1 MLVPCRAG
9 CSEPAD
15 RAAGRFPV
23 EAAMP
28 QVVRSRIAVL
38 QGTHPVSPLP
48 QRLRSLADRE
58 AVEVLHRAARVLVAS
73 LPVLTDRLVDALYEQ
88 EPGYRAAIDSDR
100 AEVWQEV
107 HHSLRHN
114 VGSLIQPREYR
125 EAAHRTSRR
134 IGEIRAEQGVPLDAV
149 LHAFR
154 MGGAMVWQDL
164 VDETARRDPDD
175 VRLLVHVAA
184 DVWNFVDEHCRIVGD
199 AYRQAERR
207 LSWRRENQQRLMIAA
222 LLDGTARIA
231 DLCEAAAM
239 LGLPEQGR
247 YAVLA
252 VASAPRGPQQQGP
265 ARPSLNLPTAALSP
279 GEAPDTAPD
288 TAPGQAPDGRAGS
301 DGRSGPD
308 GHLRTAQGPGRDG
321 RPHAIPSPAAT
332 GRPHASPS
340 PAATGRPQEVPTP
353 APDGRPHP
361 APTPAPLWH
370 TGPDAE
376 FAILRLTGEAGDP
389 GELRAIA
396 AALGAPAGT
405 RAGIGSPVDGLAALG
420 DARRLAETAL
430 RACPASGGTVL
441 LDEHLPDALVV
452 SSPALGSALADRVL
466 GPLDRLDP
474 SDRDVIVETLTAWL
488 DADGSAQ
495 RAGAR
500 LYCHR
505 NTVLNRLRRFE
516 QLTGRCLTRPRD
528 AVEVSLA
535 LAARRLL
542 GS

>member
-1 MLVPCRAG
+1 
-9 CSEPAD
+9 
-15 RAAGRFPV
+15 
-23 EAAMP
+23 MP
-28 QVVRSRIAVL
+28 QVVRPRFAVL
-38 QGTHPVSPLP
+38 HGTHPAAPLP
-48 QRLRSLADRE
+48 QRFRSLADRA

-73 LPVLTDRLVDALYEQ
+73 LPVLTDRLVEALYEQ

-114 VGSLIQPREYR
+114 VGSLIQPREFR
-125 EAAHRTSRR
+125 DAAHRTSRW

-184 DVWNFVDEHCRIVGD
+184 DVWNFVDEHCGIVAD

-207 LSWRRENQQRLMIAA
+207 LSWRRENQQRLMVAA

-231 DLCEAAAM
+231 DVGEAATM

-252 VASAPRGPQQQGP
+252 VASVRSGGPQQPAP
-265 ARPSLNLPTAALSP
+265 ARPRVTLPTALPPDAGP
-279 GEAPDTAPD
+279 HAAPA
-288 TAPGQAPDGRAGS
+288 A
-301 DGRSGPD
+301 GPD
-308 GHLRTAQGPGRDG
+308 GPPYA
-321 RPHAIPSPAAT
+321 APAT
-332 GRPHASPS
+332 
-340 PAATGRPQEVPTP
+340 
-353 APDGRPHP
+353 
-361 APTPAPLWH
+361 PLWH
-370 TGPDAE
+370 TGPDAS
-376 FAILRLTGEAGDP
+376 FAILRLTGGPGDPGDP
-389 GELRAIA
+389 GELHAIA
-396 AALGAPAGT
+396 DALDAPAGT
-405 RAGIGSPVDGLAALG
+405 RAGIGSAVDGLAALG

-430 RACPASGGTVL
+430 RACPASGGTVV

-474 SDRDVIVETLTAWL
+474 SDRDVILETLTAWL

-542 GS
+542 GA

>member
-1 MLVPCRAG
+1 
-9 CSEPAD
+9 
-15 RAAGRFPV
+15 
-23 EAAMP
+23 MP
-28 QVVRSRIAVL
+28 QVVRSRIGAL
-38 QGTHPVSPLP
+38 RGPSPVPPLP
-48 QRLRSLADRE
+48 HRFRSLADRE
-58 AVEVLHRAARVLVAS
+58 SVDVLHRAARVLVAS
-73 LPVLTDRLVDALYEQ
+73 LPALTDRLVEALYAQ
-88 EPGYRAAIDSDR
+88 EPAYRAAIDSDR

-114 VGSLIQPREYR
+114 VGSLIQPREFR
-125 EAAHRTSRR
+125 ESAHRTSRW

-175 VRLLVHVAA
+175 IRLLVHVAA
-184 DVWNFVDEHCRIVGD
+184 DVWNFVDEHCGVVAD

-207 LSWRRENQQRLMIAA
+207 QSWRRENRQRLMVAA

-231 DLCEAAAM
+231 DLAEAAEM

-252 VASAPRGPQQQGP
+252 VAGGAAAGGAGSGAGAGSAAASRAGAAQHGPGAA
-265 ARPSLNLPTAALSP
+265 ARPPVELPV
-279 GEAPDTAPD
+279 G
-288 TAPGQAPDGRAGS
+288 APGA
-301 DGRSGPD
+301 
-308 GHLRTAQGPGRDG
+308 TA
-321 RPHAIPSPAAT
+321 
-332 GRPHASPS
+332 
-340 PAATGRPQEVPTP
+340 
-353 APDGRPHP
+353 
-361 APTPAPLWH
+361 LWH
-370 TGPDAE
+370 PGPDAE
-376 FAILRLTGEAGDP
+376 FAILPLTGSP
-389 GELRAIA
+389 GELGELA
-396 AALGAPAGT
+396 AALGVPAGT
-405 RAGIGSPVDGLAALG
+405 RAGIGSAVEGLAALG

-452 SSPALGSALADRVL
+452 SSPALAGALADRVL

-474 SDRDVIVETLTAWL
+474 ADRDVIVETLTAWL

-542 GS
+542 GGT

>member
-1 MLVPCRAG
+1 
-9 CSEPAD
+9 
-15 RAAGRFPV
+15 
-23 EAAMP
+23 MP
-28 QVVRSRIAVL
+28 QVVRSRIGAL
-38 QGTHPVSPLP
+38 HGPSPIPPLP
-48 QRLRSLADRE
+48 HRFRSLADRE
-58 AVEVLHRAARVLVAS
+58 SVEVLHRAARVLVAS
-73 LPVLTDRLVDALYEQ
+73 LPALTDRLVEALYAQ
-88 EPGYRAAIDSDR
+88 EPAYRAAIDSDR
-100 AEVWQEV
+100 AGVWQEV

-114 VGSLIQPREYR
+114 VGSLIQPREFR
-125 EAAHRTSRR
+125 EPAHRTSRW
-134 IGEIRAEQGVPLDAV
+134 IGEVRAEQGVPLDAV

-175 VRLLVHVAA
+175 IRLLVHVAA
-184 DVWNFVDEHCRIVGD
+184 DVWNFVDEHCGVVAD

-207 LSWRRENQQRLMIAA
+207 QSWRRENRQRLMVAA

-231 DLCEAAAM
+231 DLAEAAEM

-252 VASAPRGPQQQGP
+252 VAGGPRGPGSAAASRAGAAQHGP
-265 ARPSLNLPTAALSP
+265 GAAARPPVELPA
-279 GEAPDTAPD
+279 G
-288 TAPGQAPDGRAGS
+288 APG
-301 DGRSGPD
+301 
-308 GHLRTAQGPGRDG
+308 
-321 RPHAIPSPAAT
+321 AT
-332 GRPHASPS
+332 
-340 PAATGRPQEVPTP
+340 V
-353 APDGRPHP
+353 
-361 APTPAPLWH
+361 LWH
-370 TGPDAE
+370 PGPDAE
-376 FAILRLTGEAGDP
+376 FAILPLAGSS
-389 GELRAIA
+389 GELSALA
-396 AALGAPAGT
+396 AALDVPAGT
-405 RAGIGSPVDGLAALG
+405 RAGIGSAVEGLAALG

-430 RACPASGGTVL
+430 HTCPASGGTVL

-452 SSPALGSALADRVL
+452 SSPALAGALADRVL

-474 SDRDVIVETLTAWL
+474 ADRDVIVETLTAWL

-542 GS
+542 GGI

>member
-1 MLVPCRAG
+1 
-9 CSEPAD
+9 
-15 RAAGRFPV
+15 
-23 EAAMP
+23 MP
-28 QVVRSRIAVL
+28 QVVRSRIGAL
-38 QGTHPVSPLP
+38 HAPSPVPPLP
-48 QRLRSLADRE
+48 QRFRSLADRE

-73 LPVLTDRLVDALYEQ
+73 LPALTDRLVEALYAQ
-88 EPGYRAAIDSDR
+88 EPAYRAAIDSDR

-114 VGSLIQPREYR
+114 VGSLIQPREFR
-125 EAAHRTSRR
+125 ESAHRTSRW

-175 VRLLVHVAA
+175 IRLLVHVAA
-184 DVWNFVDEHCRIVGD
+184 DVWNFVDEHCGVVAD

-207 LSWRRENQQRLMIAA
+207 LSWRRENRQRLMVAA

-231 DLCEAAAM
+231 DLAEAAEM

-252 VASAPRGPQQQGP
+252 VATGPRGP
-265 ARPSLNLPTAALSP
+265 AAGGVS
-279 GEAPDTAPD
+279 G
-288 TAPGQAPDGRAGS
+288 AGA
-301 DGRSGPD
+301 
-308 GHLRTAQGPGRDG
+308 AQGGPR
-321 RPHAIPSPAAT
+321 SAARAPVELPL
-332 GRPHASPS
+332 GASG
-340 PAATGRPQEVPTP
+340 AT
-353 APDGRPHP
+353 A
-361 APTPAPLWH
+361 LWH
-370 TGPDAE
+370 PGPDAE
-376 FAILRLTGEAGDP
+376 FAILPLAGSP
-389 GELRAIA
+389 GELSALA
-396 AALGAPAGT
+396 AALDVPAGA
-405 RAGIGSPVDGLAALG
+405 RAGIGSAVEGLAALG

-452 SSPALGSALADRVL
+452 SSPALAGALTDRVL

-474 SDRDVIVETLTAWL
+474 ADRDVIVETLTAWL

-542 GS
+542 GP

>member
-1 MLVPCRAG
+1 
-9 CSEPAD
+9 
-15 RAAGRFPV
+15 
-23 EAAMP
+23 MP
-28 QVVRSRIAVL
+28 QVVRSRIGAL
-38 QGTHPVSPLP
+38 HGRSPVPPLP
-48 QRLRSLADRE
+48 HRFRSLADRE

-73 LPVLTDRLVDALYEQ
+73 LPALTDRLVEALYAQ
-88 EPGYRAAIDSDR
+88 EPAYRAAIDSDR

-114 VGSLIQPREYR
+114 VGSLIQPREFR
-125 EAAHRTSRR
+125 EPAHRTSRW

-175 VRLLVHVAA
+175 IRLLVHVAA
-184 DVWNFVDEHCRIVGD
+184 DVWNFVDEHCGVVAD

-207 LSWRRENQQRLMIAA
+207 LSWRRENRQRLMVAA

-231 DLCEAAAM
+231 DLAEAAEM

-252 VASAPRGPQQQGP
+252 VAGGRRSGAGAGGVSGAGGVPHGP
-265 ARPSLNLPTAALSP
+265 ASGVASGAEAVRQRP
-279 GEAPDTAPD
+279 GCTAP
-288 TAPGQAPDGRAGS
+288 PPVV
-301 DGRSGPD
+301 
-308 GHLRTAQGPGRDG
+308 L
-321 RPHAIPSPAAT
+321 PAAHP
-332 GRPHASPS
+332 G
-340 PAATGRPQEVPTP
+340 AT
-353 APDGRPHP
+353 A
-361 APTPAPLWH
+361 LWH
-370 TGPDAE
+370 PGPDAE
-376 FAILRLTGEAGDP
+376 FAILPLAGPP
-389 GELRAIA
+389 GELSELA
-396 AALGAPAGT
+396 AALDVPAGT
-405 RAGIGSPVDGLAALG
+405 RAGIGSAVEGLAALG

-452 SSPALGSALADRVL
+452 SSPALAGALADRVL

-474 SDRDVIVETLTAWL
+474 ADRDVIVETLTAWL

-542 GS
+542 GT

>member
-1 MLVPCRAG
+1 
-9 CSEPAD
+9 
-15 RAAGRFPV
+15 
-23 EAAMP
+23 MP
-28 QVVRSRIAVL
+28 QVVRSRIGAL
-38 QGTHPVSPLP
+38 HGPSPIPPLP
-48 QRLRSLADRE
+48 HRFRSLADRE
-58 AVEVLHRAARVLVAS
+58 SVEVLHRAARVLVAS
-73 LPVLTDRLVDALYEQ
+73 LPALTDRLVEALYAQ
-88 EPGYRAAIDSDR
+88 EPAYRAAIDSDR
-100 AEVWQEV
+100 AGVWQEV

-114 VGSLIQPREYR
+114 VGSLIQPREFR
-125 EAAHRTSRR
+125 EPAHRTSRW
-134 IGEIRAEQGVPLDAV
+134 IGEVRAEQGVPLDAV

-175 VRLLVHVAA
+175 IRLLVHVAA
-184 DVWNFVDEHCRIVGD
+184 DVWNFVDEHCGVVAD

-207 LSWRRENQQRLMIAA
+207 QSWRRENRQRLMVAA

-231 DLCEAAAM
+231 DLAEAAEM

-252 VASAPRGPQQQGP
+252 VAGGIGAVGAGSGAGAGSAAASRAGAAQHGPGAA
-265 ARPSLNLPTAALSP
+265 ARPPVALPA
-279 GEAPDTAPD
+279 G
-288 TAPGQAPDGRAGS
+288 APG
-301 DGRSGPD
+301 
-308 GHLRTAQGPGRDG
+308 
-321 RPHAIPSPAAT
+321 AT
-332 GRPHASPS
+332 
-340 PAATGRPQEVPTP
+340 V
-353 APDGRPHP
+353 
-361 APTPAPLWH
+361 LWH
-370 TGPDAE
+370 PGPDAE
-376 FAILRLTGEAGDP
+376 FAILPLAGSS
-389 GELRAIA
+389 GELSALA
-396 AALGAPAGT
+396 AALDVPAGT
-405 RAGIGSPVDGLAALG
+405 RAGIGSAVEGLAALG

-430 RACPASGGTVL
+430 RTCPASGGTVL

-452 SSPALGSALADRVL
+452 SSPALAGALAGRVL

-474 SDRDVIVETLTAWL
+474 ADRDVIVETLTAWL

-542 GS
+542 GGA

>member
-1 MLVPCRAG
+1 
-9 CSEPAD
+9 
-15 RAAGRFPV
+15 
-23 EAAMP
+23 MP
-28 QVVRSRIAVL
+28 QVVRSRIGAL
-38 QGTHPVSPLP
+38 HGPSPVPPLP
-48 QRLRSLADRE
+48 HRFRSLADRE
-58 AVEVLHRAARVLVAS
+58 SVDVLHRAARVLVAS
-73 LPVLTDRLVDALYEQ
+73 LPALTDRLVEALYAQ
-88 EPGYRAAIDSDR
+88 EPAYRAAIDSDR

-114 VGSLIQPREYR
+114 VGSLIQPREFR
-125 EAAHRTSRR
+125 ESAHRTSRW

-175 VRLLVHVAA
+175 IRLLVHVAA
-184 DVWNFVDEHCRIVGD
+184 DVWNFVDEHCGVVAD

-207 LSWRRENQQRLMIAA
+207 QSWRRENRQRLMVAA

-231 DLCEAAAM
+231 DLAEAAEM

-252 VASAPRGPQQQGP
+252 VAGGVAAGGAGSGAGAGAAAASRAGAA
-265 ARPSLNLPTAALSP
+265 ARPPVELPA
-279 GEAPDTAPD
+279 G
-288 TAPGQAPDGRAGS
+288 APGA
-301 DGRSGPD
+301 
-308 GHLRTAQGPGRDG
+308 TA
-321 RPHAIPSPAAT
+321 
-332 GRPHASPS
+332 
-340 PAATGRPQEVPTP
+340 
-353 APDGRPHP
+353 
-361 APTPAPLWH
+361 LWH
-370 TGPDAE
+370 PGPDAE
-376 FAILRLTGEAGDP
+376 FAILPLTGSP
-389 GELRAIA
+389 GELGELA
-396 AALGAPAGT
+396 AALGVPAGT
-405 RAGIGSPVDGLAALG
+405 RAGIGSAVDGLAALG

-452 SSPALGSALADRVL
+452 SSPALAGALADRVL

-474 SDRDVIVETLTAWL
+474 ADRDVIVETLTAWL

-535 LAARRLL
+535 LAGRRLL
-542 GS
+542 GG

>member
-1 MLVPCRAG
+1 
-9 CSEPAD
+9 
-15 RAAGRFPV
+15 
-23 EAAMP
+23 MP
-28 QVVRSRIAVL
+28 QVVRPRFAVL
-38 QGTHPVSPLP
+38 HGTHAAAPLP
-48 QRLRSLADRE
+48 QRFRSLADRE

-73 LPVLTDRLVDALYEQ
+73 LPVLTDRLVEALYEQ

-114 VGSLIQPREYR
+114 VGSLLQPKEFRD
-125 EAAHRTSRR
+125 AAHRTSRW
-134 IGEIRAEQGVPLDAV
+134 IGEIRAAQGVPLDAV

-184 DVWNFVDEHCRIVGD
+184 DVWNFVDEHCGIVAD

-231 DLCEAAAM
+231 DLCEAAEM

-252 VASAPRGPQQQGP
+252 VASVRSGGAVASVRSGGAMASVRSGGPRQSAS
-265 ARPSLNLPTAALSP
+265 ARPRVTLPVALSP
-279 GEAPDTAPD
+279 GAAPY
-288 TAPGQAPDGRAGS
+288 GQSGRT
-301 DGRSGPD
+301 DV
-308 GHLRTAQGPGRDG
+308 AQ
-321 RPHAIPSPAAT
+321 RPHAGPTAGSAPGPEAAPHTGPTRGPETAPQPAT
-332 GRPHASPS
+332 
-340 PAATGRPQEVPTP
+340 
-353 APDGRPHP
+353 
-361 APTPAPLWH
+361 APLWH

-376 FAILRLTGEAGDP
+376 FAILRLTGDSGDP
-389 GELRAIA
+389 GELHAIA
-396 AALGAPAGT
+396 AALDAPAGT
-405 RAGIGSPVDGLAALG
+405 RIGIGSAVEGLAALG

-474 SDRDVIVETLTAWL
+474 SDRDVILETLTAWL

-516 QLTGRCLTRPRD
+516 QLTGRCLTRPKD

-542 GS
+542 GP

>member
-1 MLVPCRAG
+1 
-9 CSEPAD
+9 
-15 RAAGRFPV
+15 
-23 EAAMP
+23 MP
-28 QVVRSRIAVL
+28 QVVRSRNGAL
-38 QGTHPVSPLP
+38 HGPSPVPPLP
-48 QRLRSLADRE
+48 HRFRSLADRE
-58 AVEVLHRAARVLVAS
+58 SVEVLHRAARVLVAS
-73 LPVLTDRLVDALYEQ
+73 LPALTDRLVEALYAQ
-88 EPGYRAAIDSDR
+88 EPAYRAAIDSDR

-114 VGSLIQPREYR
+114 VGSLIQPREFR
-125 EAAHRTSRR
+125 ESAHRTSRW

-175 VRLLVHVAA
+175 IRLLVHVAA
-184 DVWNFVDEHCRIVGD
+184 DVWNFVDEHCGVVAD

-207 LSWRRENQQRLMIAA
+207 LSWRRENRQRLMIAA

-231 DLCEAAAM
+231 DLAEAAEM

-252 VASAPRGPQQQGP
+252 VAVGPRGPGSGAGAGAI
-265 ARPSLNLPTAALSP
+265 ARPPVELPVCTPGATA
-279 GEAPDTAPD
+279 
-288 TAPGQAPDGRAGS
+288 
-301 DGRSGPD
+301 
-308 GHLRTAQGPGRDG
+308 
-321 RPHAIPSPAAT
+321 
-332 GRPHASPS
+332 
-340 PAATGRPQEVPTP
+340 
-353 APDGRPHP
+353 
-361 APTPAPLWH
+361 LWH
-370 TGPDAE
+370 PGPDAE
-376 FAILRLTGEAGDP
+376 FAILPLTGPP
-389 GELRAIA
+389 GELSELA
-396 AALGAPAGT
+396 AALDVPAGT
-405 RAGIGSPVDGLAALG
+405 RAGIGSAVEGLAALG

-452 SSPALGSALADRVL
+452 SSPALAGALADRVL

-474 SDRDVIVETLTAWL
+474 ADRDVIVETLTAWL

-542 GS
+542 GTWGP

>member
-1 MLVPCRAG
+1 
-9 CSEPAD
+9 
-15 RAAGRFPV
+15 
-23 EAAMP
+23 MP
-28 QVVRSRIAVL
+28 QVVRSRIGAL
-38 QGTHPVSPLP
+38 HGPSPVPPLP
-48 QRLRSLADRE
+48 HRFRSLADRE
-58 AVEVLHRAARVLVAS
+58 SVEVLHRAARVLVAS
-73 LPVLTDRLVDALYEQ
+73 LPALTDRLVEALYAQ
-88 EPGYRAAIDSDR
+88 EPAYRAAIDSDR

-114 VGSLIQPREYR
+114 VGSLIQPREFR
-125 EAAHRTSRR
+125 ESAHRTSRW

-175 VRLLVHVAA
+175 IRLLVHVAA
-184 DVWNFVDEHCRIVGD
+184 DVWNFVDEHCGVVAD

-207 LSWRRENQQRLMIAA
+207 LSWRRENRQRLMVAA

-231 DLCEAAAM
+231 DLAEAAEM

-252 VASAPRGPQQQGP
+252 VAVGPRGPGP
-265 ARPSLNLPTAALSP
+265 GAGAGAIARPPVDLPV
-279 GEAPDTAPD
+279 D
-288 TAPGQAPDGRAGS
+288 APG
-301 DGRSGPD
+301 
-308 GHLRTAQGPGRDG
+308 
-321 RPHAIPSPAAT
+321 AT
-332 GRPHASPS
+332 
-340 PAATGRPQEVPTP
+340 
-353 APDGRPHP
+353 
-361 APTPAPLWH
+361 PLWH
-370 TGPDAE
+370 PGPDAE
-376 FAILRLTGEAGDP
+376 FAILPLTGPP
-389 GELRAIA
+389 GELSELA
-396 AALGAPAGT
+396 AALDVPAGT
-405 RAGIGSPVDGLAALG
+405 RAGIGSAVEGLAALG

-452 SSPALGSALADRVL
+452 SSPALAGALADRVL

-474 SDRDVIVETLTAWL
+474 ADRDVIVETLTAWL

-542 GS
+542 GT

>member
-1 MLVPCRAG
+1 
-9 CSEPAD
+9 
-15 RAAGRFPV
+15 
-23 EAAMP
+23 MP
-28 QVVRSRIAVL
+28 QVVRSRNGAL
-38 QGTHPVSPLP
+38 HGPSPAPPLP
-48 QRLRSLADRE
+48 HRFRSLADRE
-58 AVEVLHRAARVLVAS
+58 SVEVLHRAARVLVAS
-73 LPVLTDRLVDALYEQ
+73 LPALTDRLVEALYAQ
-88 EPGYRAAIDSDR
+88 EPAYRAAIDSDR

-114 VGSLIQPREYR
+114 VGSLIQPREFR
-125 EAAHRTSRR
+125 ESAHRTSRR

-175 VRLLVHVAA
+175 IRLLVHVAA
-184 DVWNFVDEHCRIVGD
+184 DVWNFVDEHCGVVAD

-207 LSWRRENQQRLMIAA
+207 LSWRRDNRQRLMVAA

-231 DLCEAAAM
+231 DLAEAAEM

-252 VASAPRGPQQQGP
+252 VAEGRRSGAGP
-265 ARPSLNLPTAALSP
+265 ADTGAARHGPGSTARTPVVLPAAHPGAAALW
-279 GEAPDTAPD
+279 
-288 TAPGQAPDGRAGS
+288 
-301 DGRSGPD
+301 
-308 GHLRTAQGPGRDG
+308 
-321 RPHAIPSPAAT
+321 
-332 GRPHASPS
+332 
-340 PAATGRPQEVPTP
+340 
-353 APDGRPHP
+353 HP
-361 APTPAPLWH
+361 
-370 TGPDAE
+370 GPDAE
-376 FAILRLTGEAGDP
+376 FAILPLTGPP
-389 GELRAIA
+389 GELSELA
-396 AALGAPAGT
+396 AALDVPAGT
-405 RAGIGSPVDGLAALG
+405 RAGIGSAVEGLAALG

-430 RACPASGGTVL
+430 RACPATGGTVL
-441 LDEHLPDALVV
+441 LDERLPDALVV
-452 SSPALGSALADRVL
+452 SSPALAGALADRVL

-474 SDRDVIVETLTAWL
+474 ADRDVIVETLTAWL

-542 GS
+542 GT

>member
-1 MLVPCRAG
+1 
-9 CSEPAD
+9 
-15 RAAGRFPV
+15 
-23 EAAMP
+23 MP
-28 QVVRSRIAVL
+28 QVVRPRFAVL
-38 QGTHPVSPLP
+38 HGTHPAAPLP
-48 QRLRSLADRE
+48 QRFRSLADRA

-88 EPGYRAAIDSDR
+88 EPGYRAAIDADR

-114 VGSLIQPREYR
+114 VGSLIQPREFR
-125 EAAHRTSRR
+125 DAAHRTSRW

-184 DVWNFVDEHCRIVGD
+184 DVWNFVDEHCGIVAD

-207 LSWRRENQQRLMIAA
+207 LSWRRENQQRLMVAA

-231 DLCEAAAM
+231 DVGEAAAM

-252 VASAPRGPQQQGP
+252 VASVRSGGPQQPAP
-265 ARPSLNLPTAALSP
+265 ARPRVTLPTALSP
-279 GEAPDTAPD
+279 DAAPTA
-288 TAPGQAPDGRAGS
+288 
-301 DGRSGPD
+301 GPD
-308 GHLRTAQGPGRDG
+308 G
-321 RPHAIPSPAAT
+321 PSYAA
-332 GRPHASPS
+332 
-340 PAATGRPQEVPTP
+340 
-353 APDGRPHP
+353 
-361 APTPAPLWH
+361 PAPLWH
-370 TGPDAE
+370 TGPDAA
-376 FAILRLTGEAGDP
+376 FAILRLTGGP
-389 GELRAIA
+389 GELHAIA
-396 AALGAPAGT
+396 DALDAPAGT
-405 RAGIGSPVDGLAALG
+405 RAGIGSAVDGLAALG

-430 RACPASGGTVL
+430 RACPAAGGTVV

-474 SDRDVIVETLTAWL
+474 SDRDVILETLTAWL

-542 GS
+542 GA

>member
-1 MLVPCRAG
+1 
-9 CSEPAD
+9 
-15 RAAGRFPV
+15 
-23 EAAMP
+23 MP
-28 QVVRSRIAVL
+28 QVVRSRIAVPH
-38 QGTHPVSPLP
+38 GTPSAAPSP
-48 QRLRSLADRE
+48 QRFRSLADRE

-73 LPVLTDRLVDALYEQ
+73 LPALTDRLVASLYEQ

-114 VGSLIQPREYR
+114 VGSLIQPREFR
-125 EAAHRTSRR
+125 GAAHRTSRL
-134 IGEIRAEQGVPLDAV
+134 IGEIRAGQGVPLDAV

-164 VDETARRDPDD
+164 VDETARQDPDA

-184 DVWNFVDEHCRIVGD
+184 DVWNFVDEHCGIVTD

-207 LSWRRENQQRLMIAA
+207 LSWRRENRQRLMIAA

-231 DLCEAAAM
+231 DLCEAGTV

-252 VASAPRGPQQQGP
+252 VASAPGGPQRPGP
-265 ARPSLNLPTAALSP
+265 ARPPLTL
-279 GEAPDTAPD
+279 
-288 TAPGQAPDGRAGS
+288 
-301 DGRSGPD
+301 
-308 GHLRTAQGPGRDG
+308 
-321 RPHAIPSPAAT
+321 
-332 GRPHASPS
+332 
-340 PAATGRPQEVPTP
+340 P
-353 APDGRPHP
+353 APPG
-361 APTPAPLWH
+361 AAAPLWH
-370 TGPDAE
+370 TGPEAD
-376 FAILRLTGEAGDP
+376 FAVLPLTGEP
-389 GELRAIA
+389 GELH
-396 AALGAPAGT
+396 ALSAGLDAPAGT
-405 RAGIGSPVDGLAALG
+405 RAGIGSAVEGLAALG

-452 SSPALGSALADRVL
+452 SSPSLGSALAARVL

-474 SDRDVIVETLTAWL
+474 GDREVIVETLTAWL

-516 QLTGRCLTRPRD
+516 QLTGRCLSRPRD

-535 LAARRLL
+535 LAGRRLL
-542 GS
+542 GE

>member
-1 MLVPCRAG
+1 
-9 CSEPAD
+9 
-15 RAAGRFPV
+15 
-23 EAAMP
+23 MP

-38 QGTHPVSPLP
+38 HGAHPAAPLP
-48 QRLRSLADRE
+48 RSFRSLADRA

-73 LPVLTDRLVDALYEQ
+73 LPVLTDRLVEALYEQ

-114 VGSLIQPREYR
+114 VGSLIQPREFR
-125 EAAHRTSRR
+125 DAAHRTSRW

-184 DVWNFVDEHCRIVGD
+184 DVWNFVDEHCGIVAD

-207 LSWRRENQQRLMIAA
+207 LSWRRENQQRLMVAA

-231 DLCEAAAM
+231 DVCEAAAM

-252 VASAPRGPQQQGP
+252 VASAPGGPQQQGL
-265 ARPSLNLPTAALSP
+265 ARPPLNLPAALS
-279 GEAPDTAPD
+279 GAAPDEGPHA
-288 TAPGQAPDGRAGS
+288 APGGQTRLGGPSHAAPGGQTPPDGPPHAAPS
-301 DGRSGPD
+301 PE
-308 GHLRTAQGPGRDG
+308 PGG
-321 RPHAIPSPAAT
+321 RPHSAPSTA
-332 GRPHASPS
+332 
-340 PAATGRPQEVPTP
+340 
-353 APDGRPHP
+353 
-361 APTPAPLWH
+361 PAPLWH
-370 TGPDAE
+370 TGPDTA
-376 FAILRLTGEAGDP
+376 FAILRLTGGPGDP
-389 GELRAIA
+389 GDPDELPAIA
-396 AALGAPAGT
+396 DALDAPAGT
-405 RAGIGSPVDGLAALG
+405 RAGIGSAVDGLAALG

-474 SDRDVIVETLTAWL
+474 SDRDVILETLTAWL

-542 GS
+542 VG

>member
-1 MLVPCRAG
+1 
-9 CSEPAD
+9 
-15 RAAGRFPV
+15 
-23 EAAMP
+23 MP
-28 QVVRSRIAVL
+28 QVVRPRFAVL
-38 QGTHPVSPLP
+38 HGTHPAAPLP
-48 QRLRSLADRE
+48 QRFRSLADRA

-73 LPVLTDRLVDALYEQ
+73 LPVLTDRLVEALYEQ

-114 VGSLIQPREYR
+114 VGSLIQPREFR
-125 EAAHRTSRR
+125 DAAHRTSRW

-184 DVWNFVDEHCRIVGD
+184 DVWNFVDEHCGIVAD

-207 LSWRRENQQRLMIAA
+207 LSWRRENQQRLMVAA

-231 DLCEAAAM
+231 DLAEAAAM
-239 LGLPEQGR
+239 LDLPEQGR

-252 VASAPRGPQQQGP
+252 VASVRSGGTRQPAP
-265 ARPSLNLPTAALSP
+265 ARPRVTLPAALP
-279 GEAPDTAPD
+279 PDAAPHGQAGRTDTA
-288 TAPGQAPDGRAGS
+288 R
-301 DGRSGPD
+301 
-308 GHLRTAQGPGRDG
+308 
-321 RPHAIPSPAAT
+321 RPHA
-332 GRPHASPS
+332 G
-340 PAATGRPQEVPTP
+340 PTAEP
-353 APDGRPHP
+353 APGPEAAPPP
-361 APTPAPLWH
+361 APAPLWH
-370 TGPDAE
+370 TGPDAA
-376 FAILRLTGEAGDP
+376 FAILRLTGGPGDPGDP

-396 AALGAPAGT
+396 AALDAPAGT
-405 RAGIGSPVDGLAALG
+405 RAGIGSAVDGLAALG

-474 SDRDVIVETLTAWL
+474 SDRDVILETLTAWL

-542 GS
+542 GP

>member
-1 MLVPCRAG
+1 
-9 CSEPAD
+9 
-15 RAAGRFPV
+15 
-23 EAAMP
+23 MP
-28 QVVRSRIAVL
+28 QVVRSRIGAPH
-38 QGTHPVSPLP
+38 GPSPATPLP
-48 QRLRSLADRE
+48 HRFRSLADRE

-73 LPVLTDRLVDALYEQ
+73 LPALTDRLVEALYAQ
-88 EPGYRAAIDSDR
+88 EPGYRAAIDSGR

-114 VGSLIQPREYR
+114 VGSLIQPREFR
-125 EAAHRTSRR
+125 ESAHRTSRW

-184 DVWNFVDEHCRIVGD
+184 DVWNFVDEHCGIVAD

-207 LSWRRENQQRLMIAA
+207 LSWRRENRQRLMVAA

-231 DLCEAAAM
+231 DLAEAAAM

-252 VASAPRGPQQQGP
+252 VAGAPRGPGAA
-265 ARPSLNLPTAALSP
+265 ARPPLALPAAPVLWHP
-279 GEAPDTAPD
+279 
-288 TAPGQAPDGRAGS
+288 
-301 DGRSGPD
+301 GPD
-308 GHLRTAQGPGRDG
+308 
-321 RPHAIPSPAAT
+321 
-332 GRPHASPS
+332 
-340 PAATGRPQEVPTP
+340 V
-353 APDGRPHP
+353 
-361 APTPAPLWH
+361 
-370 TGPDAE
+370 E
-376 FAILRLTGEAGDP
+376 FAVLPLAGTP
-389 GELRAIA
+389 GELS
-396 AALGAPAGT
+396 ALATALDLPAGA
-405 RAGIGSPVDGLAALG
+405 RAGMGSAVEGLAALG

-430 RACPASGGTVL
+430 RACPATGGTVL

-452 SSPALGSALADRVL
+452 SSPALAEALADRVL

-474 SDRDVIVETLTAWL
+474 ADRDVIVETLTVWL

-542 GS
+542 GG

>member
-1 MLVPCRAG
+1 
-9 CSEPAD
+9 
-15 RAAGRFPV
+15 
-23 EAAMP
+23 MP
-28 QVVRSRIAVL
+28 QVVRSRIGAL
-38 QGTHPVSPLP
+38 HGPSPVPPLP
-48 QRLRSLADRE
+48 HRFRSLADRE
-58 AVEVLHRAARVLVAS
+58 SVEVLHRAARVLVAS
-73 LPVLTDRLVDALYEQ
+73 LPALTDRLVEALHAQ
-88 EPGYRAAIDSDR
+88 EPAYRAAIDSDR

-114 VGSLIQPREYR
+114 VGSLIQPREFR
-125 EAAHRTSRR
+125 ESAHRTSRW

-175 VRLLVHVAA
+175 IRLLVHVAA
-184 DVWNFVDEHCRIVGD
+184 DVWNFVDEHCGVVAD

-207 LSWRRENQQRLMIAA
+207 LSWRRENRQRLMVAA

-231 DLCEAAAM
+231 DLAEAAEM

-252 VASAPRGPQQQGP
+252 VAAGPREPGSGAGPGAV
-265 ARPSLNLPTAALSP
+265 ARPPVELPA
-279 GEAPDTAPD
+279 G
-288 TAPGQAPDGRAGS
+288 APGA
-301 DGRSGPD
+301 
-308 GHLRTAQGPGRDG
+308 TA
-321 RPHAIPSPAAT
+321 
-332 GRPHASPS
+332 
-340 PAATGRPQEVPTP
+340 
-353 APDGRPHP
+353 
-361 APTPAPLWH
+361 LWH
-370 TGPDAE
+370 PGPDAE
-376 FAILRLTGEAGDP
+376 FAILPLTGPP
-389 GELRAIA
+389 GELSELA
-396 AALGAPAGT
+396 AALDVPAGT
-405 RAGIGSPVDGLAALG
+405 RAGIGSAVEGLAALG

-452 SSPALGSALADRVL
+452 SSPALAGALADRVL

-474 SDRDVIVETLTAWL
+474 ADRDVIVETLTAWL

-542 GS
+542 GT

>member
-1 MLVPCRAG
+1 
-9 CSEPAD
+9 
-15 RAAGRFPV
+15 
-23 EAAMP
+23 MP
-28 QVVRSRIAVL
+28 QVVRSRTGAL
-38 QGTHPVSPLP
+38 RGSSPVPPLP
-48 QRLRSLADRE
+48 HRFRSLADRE

-73 LPVLTDRLVDALYEQ
+73 LPALTDRLVEALYAQ
-88 EPGYRAAIDSDR
+88 EPAYRAAIDSDR

-114 VGSLIQPREYR
+114 VGSLIQPREFR
-125 EAAHRTSRR
+125 ESAHRTSRW
-134 IGEIRAEQGVPLDAV
+134 IGEVRAEQGVPLDAV

-175 VRLLVHVAA
+175 IRLLVHVAA
-184 DVWNFVDEHCRIVGD
+184 DVWNFVDEHCGIVAD

-207 LSWRRENQQRLMIAA
+207 LSWRRENRQRLMVAA

-231 DLCEAAAM
+231 DLAEAAEM

-252 VASAPRGPQQQGP
+252 VAGNHRGATGGAPAAAVGGPEAPLPGAGGGVRPSVSLPGPEGGVRPSAPLPGPEGVV
-265 ARPSLNLPTAALSP
+265 R
-279 GEAPDTAPD
+279 
-288 TAPGQAPDGRAGS
+288 
-301 DGRSGPD
+301 
-308 GHLRTAQGPGRDG
+308 
-321 RPHAIPSPAAT
+321 PSPAL
-332 GRPHASPS
+332 
-340 PAATGRPQEVPTP
+340 PAAEPGGAV
-353 APDGRPHP
+353 
-361 APTPAPLWH
+361 LWH
-370 TGPDAE
+370 PGPDAD
-376 FAILRLTGEAGDP
+376 FAILPLTGP
-389 GELRAIA
+389 SGELSELA
-396 AALGAPAGT
+396 ATLDVPPGT
-405 RAGIGSPVDGLAALG
+405 RAGIGSAVEGLAALG
-420 DARRLAETAL
+420 EARRLAETAL

-452 SSPALGSALADRVL
+452 SSPALAGALADRVL
-466 GPLDRLDP
+466 GPLERLDP
-474 SDRDVIVETLTAWL
+474 TDRDVIVETLTAWL

-535 LAARRLL
+535 LAARRLV
-542 GS
+542 GG